1 MLLYCTKETCRCN
14 KGKLMPYY
22 NFKNKE
28 TGEEFEEFFTI
39 SGREEYL
46 KDNPHIQQTPSLFSM
61 TGGTGDRI
69 KNDSGW
75 TENLQRIAEAHPS
88 SELADRYG
96 KKSTKE
102 IKTRQALKKHKVI

>member
-1 MLLYCTKETCRCN
+1 MLLYCTEETCRCN

>member
-1 MLLYCTKETCRCN
+1 MLLYCTEETCRCN

-46 KDNPHIQQTPSLFSM
+46 KDNPHDQI
-61 TGGTGDRI
+61 
-69 KNDSGW
+69 
-75 TENLQRIAEAHPS
+75 
-88 SELADRYG
+88 
-96 KKSTKE
+96 
-102 IKTRQALKKHKVI
+102 